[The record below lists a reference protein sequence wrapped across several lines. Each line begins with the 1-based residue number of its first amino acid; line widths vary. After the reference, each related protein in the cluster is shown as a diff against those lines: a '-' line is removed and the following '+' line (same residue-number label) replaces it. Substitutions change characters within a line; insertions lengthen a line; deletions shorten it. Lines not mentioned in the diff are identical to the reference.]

1 MGNFFQDYFL
11 NGAQFYNL
19 FDQATDN
26 AVEMAGLLV
35 NAVNTVL
42 PEDREIIFKNID
54 RLENIGD
61 DITHKIYLALDKVIF
76 TPLNRPDIH
85 TLASAIDD
93 VADFIHEASERM
105 YLYNI
110 TDFLPA
116 MSEIAEI
123 ILNAS
128 AEIKK
133 SVNMLRL
140 STKGGL
146 ILESCRQIKQFE
158 HQSDQIYYNALA
170 DLFANEKNAITL
182 IKYREILYSLETTT
196 NKCKSVTDVLRAIL
210 VNSFNYSA
218 NN

>member
-1 MGNFFQDYFL
+1 MGRFFQDYFL

-19 FDQATDN
+19 FDQAADN
-26 AVEMAGLLV
+26 VVEMAGLLV
-35 NAVNTVL
+35 NAVNSDSAD
-42 PEDREIIFKNID
+42 DREVIFKQID

-110 TDFLPA
+110 TEFTSS
-116 MSEIAEI
+116 MIEIADIVLE
-123 ILNAS
+123 AS
-128 AEIKK
+128 KEIKK
-133 SVNMLRL
+133 SVNML
-140 STKGGL
+140 SASAKGAL
-146 ILESCRQIKQFE
+146 ILESCRHIKELE
-158 HQSDQIYYNALA
+158 HTSDQIYYNALA

-182 IKYREILYSLETTT
+182 IKYREILYSLETTA
-196 NKCKSVTDVLRAIL
+196 NKCKSVTDVLKTIL
-210 VNSFNYSA
+210 VNSFNFSA
-218 NN
+218 NS

>member
-19 FDQATDN
+19 FDQAADN
-26 AVEMAGLLV
+26 AVQMAGLLV
-35 NAVNTVL
+35 NVVNTAL
-42 PEDREIIFKNID
+42 PEDREIIFKHID

-110 TDFLPA
+110 TEFIPA
-116 MSEIAEI
+116 MTQIAKI
-123 ILNAS
+123 ILDAS
-128 AEIKK
+128 AEIKR

-140 STKGGL
+140 SSKGAL

>member
-1 MGNFFQDYFL
+1 MGNIFQDYFL

-19 FDQATDN
+19 FDQAADN

-35 NAVNTVL
+35 SAVNTAL
-42 PEDREIIFKNID
+42 PEDREVIFKNID
-54 RLENIGD
+54 RLENVGD

-110 TDFLPA
+110 TDFIPP
-116 MSEIAEI
+116 MTEISKI
-123 ILNAS
+123 ILDAS
-128 AEIKK
+128 TEIKR

-140 STKGGL
+140 STKGAL
-146 ILESCRQIKQFE
+146 ILESCRQIKLFE

>member
-11 NGAQFYNL
+11 NGAQFYDL
-19 FDQATDN
+19 FDKAVEN

-35 NAVNTVL
+35 NAVNTAQA
-42 PEDREIIFKNID
+42 EDREVIFKHID
-54 RLENIGD
+54 RLENVGD

-110 TDFLPA
+110 TEFIPA
-116 MSEIAEI
+116 MTEISKI
-123 ILNAS
+123 ILDAS
-128 AEIKK
+128 TEIKR
-133 SVNMLRL
+133 SVNMLRM
-140 STKGGL
+140 STKGAL

-218 NN
+218 NA

>member
-1 MGNFFQDYFL
+1 MGRFFQDYFL

-19 FDQATDN
+19 FDTAAKN
-26 AVEMAGLLV
+26 VAEMGDLLV
-35 NAVNTVL
+35 IAVNTEQA
-42 PEDREIIFKNID
+42 EDRELIFKQIE

-61 DITHKIYLALDKVIF
+61 DVTHKIYLALDKVIF

-105 YLYNI
+105 NLYNI
-110 TDFLPA
+110 VEFVPA
-116 MSEIAEI
+116 IKEIAVIIQKASVEI
-123 ILNAS
+123 
-128 AEIKK
+128 ER

-140 STKGGL
+140 SSKGAL
-146 ILESCRQIKQFE
+146 IMESCRQIKQYE
-158 HQSDQIYYNALA
+158 HDSDQIYYNALA
-170 DLFANEKNAITL
+170 NLFANEKDAITL

-196 NKCKSVTDVLRAIL
+196 NKCKSVTDALRAIL
-210 VNSFNYSA
+210 VNSFDYSV

>member
-19 FDQATDN
+19 FDQAADN

-210 VNSFNYSA
+210 VNSFNYSD

>member
-1 MGNFFQDYFL
+1 MGRFFQDYFL

-19 FDQATDN
+19 FDQAAGN

-35 NAVNTVL
+35 NAVNTEE
-42 PEDREIIFKNID
+42 PEAREVIFKHID
-54 RLENIGD
+54 RLENVGD

-110 TDFLPA
+110 TEFITP
-116 MSEIAEI
+116 MTEIANI

-128 AEIKK
+128 SEIKK
-133 SVNMLRL
+133 SVNMLRM
-140 STKGGL
+140 STKGAL
-146 ILESCRQIKQFE
+146 ILESCRQIKHFE

>member
-1 MGNFFQDYFL
+1 MGRFFQDYFL

-19 FDQATDN
+19 FDQAADN

-35 NAVNTVL
+35 NAVNGEL
-42 PEDREIIFKNID
+42 AEDREVIFKQID
-54 RLENIGD
+54 RLENQGD

-110 TDFLPA
+110 TEFTSS
-116 MSEIAEI
+116 MKEIADIVFE
-123 ILNAS
+123 AS
-128 AEIKK
+128 KEIKK
-133 SVNMLRL
+133 SVNML
-140 STKGGL
+140 SASAKGAL
-146 ILESCRQIKQFE
+146 ILESCRHIKQLE
-158 HQSDQIYYNALA
+158 HNSDQIYYNALA

-182 IKYREILYSLETTT
+182 IKYREILYSLETTA

-218 NN
+218 NY